1 MKFNVPGKLVVP
13 RINRNNE
20 VENTGY
26 MNLRLPRYG
35 IILSYEV
42 TSGTELIVSIF
53 MVPVWGNQVEYVSL
67 SIIVVVL
74 GYAYSVF
81 IQLRLHTAGLPN
93 LILRPPRWDPLRL
106 FLVGLSAP
114 MVQVG
119 KDITWQ
125 DSLILENEVTVL
137 NNVLY
142 GDLTGV
148 FLVVGCTLFI
158 SLVNCLSEIS
168 CLDSLINNFF
178 YLIPCLHQ
186 FR

>member
-1 MKFNVPGKLVVP
+1 MWFPILYRWTTERHFSTKPHW
-13 RINRNNE
+13 I
-20 VENTGY
+20 
-26 MNLRLPRYG
+26 G

-125 DSLILENEVTVL
+125 DSLILENEVSVL

-142 GDLTGV
+142 ADLTGV

-158 SLVNCLSEIS
+158 SLVNCLSEIPNYKVYNHK
-168 CLDSLINNFF
+168 L
-178 YLIPCLHQ
+178 
-186 FR
+186 R

>member
-1 MKFNVPGKLVVP
+1 MVAFHLTLLS
-13 RINRNNE
+13 RITMNISL
-20 VENTGY
+20 
-26 MNLRLPRYG
+26 NLRQDTLT
-35 IILSYEV
+35 V
-42 TSGTELIVSIF
+42 K
-53 MVPVWGNQVEYVSL
+53 
-67 SIIVVVL
+67 
-74 GYAYSVF
+74 
-81 IQLRLHTAGLPN
+81 
-93 LILRPPRWDPLRL
+93 L

-158 SLVNCLSEIS
+158 SLVNCLSEIPCVLGIKVNLVTHCWS
-168 CLDSLINNFF
+168 ILRKCYRYKLHSFIIIGTKDNWN
-178 YLIPCLHQ
+178 YLITTLWITNRESSKIIYQ
-186 FR
+186 